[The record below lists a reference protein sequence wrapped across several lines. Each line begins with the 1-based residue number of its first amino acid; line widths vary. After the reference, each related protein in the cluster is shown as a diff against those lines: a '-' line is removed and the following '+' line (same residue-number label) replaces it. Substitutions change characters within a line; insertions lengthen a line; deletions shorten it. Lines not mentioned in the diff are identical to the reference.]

1 MSQQLPITIDQS
13 THPYLMRIMYA
24 YRPHTAVP
32 SRQQLMERKYQLD
45 GHCTIKG
52 ITQQCGMDYK
62 QELNQRR

>member
-1 MSQQLPITIDQS
+1 MSQQLPIRMSDT

-24 YRPHTAVP
+24 YRPHTRP
-32 SRQQLMERKYQLD
+32 PCRQELMERKYQLD